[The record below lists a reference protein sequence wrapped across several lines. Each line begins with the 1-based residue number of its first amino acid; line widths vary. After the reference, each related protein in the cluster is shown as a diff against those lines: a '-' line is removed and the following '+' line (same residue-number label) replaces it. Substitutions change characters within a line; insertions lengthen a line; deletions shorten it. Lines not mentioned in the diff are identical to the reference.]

1 LLLAA
6 CFTLS
11 ACFPSAQQTPKEDK
25 ARPPNMILIVTDDLT
40 VDDLNP
46 NTLKHMPNLRA
57 LIEKG
62 TTFDNAFATNALCC
76 PSRATILRGQYTHN
90 HQILSNHVPLGGAE
104 KFRYLGH
111 ENSTMATWAKEQGY
125 RTALFGKYMNDY
137 TDRYATSGWDR
148 WYALAGNFL
157 SDDLNENGRI
167 VSYDPE
173 RYHLDDVISDKASD
187 YAERAAKAEPPFFT
201 TNRPFLMWI
210 GTKAPHQPATP
221 AARDENAYPD
231 LALPEPPGFDEK
243 DVSDKPGWVADNPP
257 LGLEQNRYMKKLH
270 RKRLQSML
278 AVDDMI
284 GNLVKTLKQS
294 GELNNTYIFFTSDHG
309 FHLGEHRLG
318 AGKWTPYEEERFRTG
333 RGLAEGAGGAALDPR
348 WGRPVPRDGAGVRE
362 HRRGRP
368 PGLLRG
374 RAKKGE
380 ARGDR
385 PRGAGGADGAFG
397 RVRLGPDG
405 GPRGAEGRGHRHRHG
420 RGP

>member
-1 LLLAA
+1 MG
-6 CFTLS
+6 
-11 ACFPSAQQTPKEDK
+11 DM
-25 ARPPNMILIVTDDLT
+25 R
-40 VDDLNP
+40 
-46 NTLKHMPNLRA
+46 LRA
-57 LIEKG
+57 RSALALR
-62 TTFDNAFATNALCC
+62 TTRPILAEILGRAGWRDFGACLWDRTRENRAWPLRC
-76 PSRATILRGQYTHN
+76 PSPSCSRDASAPTGLEGT
-90 HQILSNHVPLGGAE
+90 
-104 KFRYLGH
+104 
-111 ENSTMATWAKEQGY
+111 
-125 RTALFGKYMNDY
+125 
-137 TDRYATSGWDR
+137 
-148 WYALAGNFL
+148 LAGNFL

-201 TNRPFLMWI
+201 TNSPFLMWI

-348 WGRPVPRDGAGVRE
+348 WGRPVPRNGAGVRE

-380 ARGDR
+380 ARGD
-385 PRGAGGADGAFG
+385 
-397 RVRLGPDG
+397 
-405 GPRGAEGRGHRHRHG
+405 
-420 RGP
+420 